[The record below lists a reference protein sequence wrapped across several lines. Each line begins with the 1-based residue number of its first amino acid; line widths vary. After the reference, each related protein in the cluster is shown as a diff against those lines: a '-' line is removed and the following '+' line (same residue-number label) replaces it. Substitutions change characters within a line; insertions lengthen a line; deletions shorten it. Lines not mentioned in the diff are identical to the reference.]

1 MDAEARF
8 HERIWDLAERAERDG
23 QAFSPPEDPPDED
36 RAMHYL
42 REGAGPAVSLYIEAR
57 TGGQMVH
64 FPPPEYHALED
75 AMNWWFELYA
85 ACYGRDVEVDRAL
98 REAAE
103 LLIDTH
109 NIRDVAV
116 VLTHVP
122 ESSQGADSPAAGTPA
137 ED

>member
-1 MDAEARF
+1 MDAAARF
-8 HERIWDLAERAERDG
+8 HERIHALAERAERHS
-23 QAFSPPEDPPDED
+23 QEFSPPANPPDPD

-42 REGAGPAVSLYIEAR
+42 REGAGPAVSLYVEAR

-75 AMNWWFELYA
+75 AMNSWFELYA
-85 ACYGRDVEVDRAL
+85 ACYGHDIEVDRAL

-109 NIRDVAV
+109 NIQDVAV
-116 VLTHVP
+116 MLTHVP
-122 ESSQGADSPAAGTPA
+122 ESAKGGNATADTPA
-137 ED
+137 ND